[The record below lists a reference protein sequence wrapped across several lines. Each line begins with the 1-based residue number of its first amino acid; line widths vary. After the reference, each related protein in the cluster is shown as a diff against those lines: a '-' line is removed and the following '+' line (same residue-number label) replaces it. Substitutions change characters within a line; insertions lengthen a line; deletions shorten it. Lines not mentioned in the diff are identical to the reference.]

1 MRTGGWSGELNPA
14 ASRVSNRLMMRE
26 SLDGSFSLRLVMKGT
41 VTGDATKKAVL
52 CLLLKID
59 FVVVVV
65 VVVEKAWLPLTIN
78 SKIDG
83 KDRIVIEQNRIDLTN
98 NHKETNGALNSSSKH
113 CCQTMTSLYNNIM

>member
-1 MRTGGWSGELNPA
+1 MNLARYHLYANAKTKNVTVRLKPPPRAMRTGGWSGELNPA

-83 KDRIVIEQNRIDLTN
+83 KDRIVIEQNRI
-98 NHKETNGALNSSSKH
+98 E
-113 CCQTMTSLYNNIM
+113 